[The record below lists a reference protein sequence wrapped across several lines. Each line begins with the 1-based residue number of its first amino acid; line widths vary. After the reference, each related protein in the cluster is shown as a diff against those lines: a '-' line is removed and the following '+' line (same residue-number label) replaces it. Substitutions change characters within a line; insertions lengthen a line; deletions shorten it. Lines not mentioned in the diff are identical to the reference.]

1 MKVCAI
7 MANGFE
13 ETEAIT
19 VIDLLRRADITVD
32 LFNLS
37 GSEIESSHGLSLIK
51 FKPLNSLVKE
61 DYDLMFIPGGKR
73 NYDNLLPDETVHEL
87 IKYFLTNK
95 KLAAICAAPSLIGE
109 LGLLKGKKY
118 TCYPGFNSEK
128 YEGTYLNQYYVVDG
142 NLYTARSLAASIE
155 FGLLLVEALKG
166 QKAKEELAQEI
177 VY

>member
-7 MANGFE
+7 MSNGFE

-32 LFNLS
+32 LFNIS
-37 GSEIESSHGLSLIK
+37 GSEIESSHGLSLVN
-51 FKPLNSLVKE
+51 FKPLKSIVKE
-61 DYDLMFIPGGKR
+61 DCDLMFIPGGKR
-73 NYDNLLPDETVHEL
+73 NYDNLLSDKTVNEL
-87 IKYFLTNK
+87 IIYFITNK

-128 YEGTYLNQYYVVDG
+128 YEGTYLNQYYVTDG

-155 FGLLLVEALKG
+155 FGLLLVAALKG
-166 QKAKEELAQEI
+166 EQAKKELMEEI

>member
-1 MKVCAI
+1 M
-7 MANGFE
+7 N
-13 ETEAIT
+13 
-19 VIDLLRRADITVD
+19 
-32 LFNLS
+32 
-37 GSEIESSHGLSLIK
+37 H
-51 FKPLNSLVKE
+51 
-61 DYDLMFIPGGKR
+61 
-73 NYDNLLPDETVHEL
+73 
-87 IKYFLTNK
+87 K

>member
-1 MKVCAI
+1 MKVCAV
-7 MANGFE
+7 MSNGFE

-32 LFNLS
+32 LFNTS
-37 GSEIESSHGLSLIK
+37 GSAIESSHGLSFVD
-51 FKPLNSLVKE
+51 FKPLSSIVKE

-73 NYDNLLPDETVHEL
+73 NYDNLLHDETVSEL
-87 IKYFLTNK
+87 IKYFITNK

-128 YEGTYLNQYYVVDG
+128 YEGTYLNQYYVTDG

-155 FGLLLVEALKG
+155 FGLLLVEVLKG
-166 QKAKEELAQEI
+166 KKAKEELAQEI